1 MIWQQFWG
9 ADSLYPVDSKL
20 DNGYDLYSWVMRK
33 HGFPAFWGRP
43 ITGKNKISKEEMEFL
58 RERQCKTA
66 IYFTEL
72 TEAVVS
78 ASNGTEYALQAV
90 SGAEELGVAAG
101 EGIAIF
107 AVFDREWS
115 INHNWMI
122 SFAAAINAGGFV
134 PAFIGNTDSSV
145 NFNFNRQCG
154 HFVRASEEDEYF
166 GAIFGATEPKT
177 GREAAVWTPYYPSD
191 LSAERIALWQNG
203 TVICG
208 SISANTTYA
217 HDESILSYM
226 W

>member
-1 MIWQQFWG
+1 M
-9 ADSLYPVDSKL
+9 
-20 DNGYDLYSWVMRK
+20 
-33 HGFPAFWGRP
+33 
-43 ITGKNKISKEEMEFL
+43 
-58 RERQCKTA
+58 
-66 IYFTEL
+66 
-72 TEAVVS
+72 
-78 ASNGTEYALQAV
+78 QAV

-166 GAIFGATEPKT
+166 GAIFGGNRTQNRKRSSCMDT
-177 GREAAVWTPYYPSD
+177 V
-191 LSAERIALWQNG
+191 LS
-203 TVICG
+203 V
-208 SISANTTYA
+208 
-217 HDESILSYM
+217 
-226 W
+226 